1 MLENHEPNFL
11 KHRVTVEHSDRYY
24 LLNRLFSICNLCN
37 IAKSE
42 SSDFLQS
49 EMTSGILACEVGAML
64 VLMQCLEMVCDL
76 E

>member
-1 MLENHEPNFL
+1 MFENHEPNFL

-24 LLNRLFSICNLCN
+24 LLNMLFSICNLCN

-49 EMTSGILACEVGAML
+49 EMTSGVLACEVGAML
-64 VLMQCLEMVCDL
+64 VSMQCLEMVYDL
-76 E
+76 K

>member
-1 MLENHEPNFL
+1 MFENHEPNFL
-11 KHRVTVEHSDRYY
+11 KHRVTLERSDRYY
-24 LLNRLFSICNLCN
+24 LPNRLFGKCSLCN

-49 EMTSGILACEVGAML
+49 EMTSDILACEVGATL
-64 VLMQCLEMVCDL
+64 VSMQCLEMMQDL

>member
-1 MLENHEPNFL
+1 MFEHHESNFL
-11 KHRVTVEHSDRYY
+11 KHHVTVERSDRYY
-24 LLNRLFSICNLCN
+24 LPNRLFTLCSLCS

-49 EMTSGILACEVGAML
+49 EMTSGILACEVGATL
-64 VLMQCLEMVCDL
+64 VPMQCLEMMYGL